1 MTVTAMSTTLGQP
14 IHARFP
20 VRWSTVLMLV
30 LFVGLGNLYLE
41 VRSPPRATLPGSLVT
56 STTTT
61 GPPTT
66 APADP
71 TTTIE
76 IVNDSSNAGNSGT
89 SEAPSPTTTTSTPT
103 PASTTTSTAPPTPGA
118 ATPTTSTPATP

>member
-1 MTVTAMSTTLGQP
+1 MTGAAMFSTLGQP

-41 VRSPPRATLPGSLVT
+41 VRSPPRATLPGSLVI

-61 GPPTT
+61 TSPSTT

-71 TTTIE
+71 TSTIE
-76 IVNDSSNAGNSGT
+76 IVNDSSNTGDSGT
-89 SEAPSPTTTTSTPT
+89 SVAP
-103 PASTTTSTAPPTPGA
+103 
-118 ATPTTSTPATP
+118 ATPTTSTPTPTSTTSSTTFPTTSAPPNP